1 MILPTLAVQQINLL
15 FMSSYFSNK
24 LSKGKII
31 LFLLGFLVV
40 LTVMF
45 LVISKQSGQKVE
57 REINGDSMI
66 PTLKEGQR
74 VLVEYGYYK
83 DHQVNRGDIIVMKFK
98 TRDFEDVKRV
108 IAIPGDKIV
117 FGNNSRIYLN
127 DKILEEDYIKGESF
141 RKEDLY
147 LLLKQ
152 LEYFNNTLPKGYYL
166 VFGDNREIS
175 YDSTNYG
182 LVLAEQIVGKVVSLK
197 TED

>member
-1 MILPTLAVQQINLL
+1 
-15 FMSSYFSNK
+15 MSSYFSNK